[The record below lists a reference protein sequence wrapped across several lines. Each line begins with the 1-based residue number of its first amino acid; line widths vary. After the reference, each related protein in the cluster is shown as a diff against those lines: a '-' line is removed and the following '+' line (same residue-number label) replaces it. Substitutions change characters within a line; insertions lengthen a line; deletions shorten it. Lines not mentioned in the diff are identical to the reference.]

1 MVVHFQIDVSAS
13 DLSIVRCLAFLQR
26 MLQIRADRVSE
37 LYNLQN
43 WTQMHF
49 LQNTQLLIL
58 DLSLRPNN
66 ILSQFLPHKLMWV
79 VPRECFICI
88 TEGFSGPDLVR
99 IVVGSPSI
107 LKRSLEN
114 HLIPSYNFLKS
125 MDMVHENIV
134 KAFSRSYWLT
144 GKSVQDTIA
153 SNVEILKEI
162 GVPMSNISSLVAM
175 HPCAVFQNREKFSRS
190 VEKVFEMGINPLRV
204 TFLKAVQVI
213 CGVAES
219 MWEHKMQVYRHIAR
233 YPTVFLR
240 SLEKKII
247 PRCSVVKVLQMK
259 GLVKKDLC
267 LGILGCSEENFFDK
281 FVVKYE
287 QDVPELLNVYQ
298 GKIGI
303 LELGFVSEGLDYY
316 RRGEHRRIRSTT
328 KPDFLQTM
336 ASVHPMPPVQFLQ
349 TWKLLQDLESSLT
362 DLPMQNA
369 CLCKKRDESGFCL
382 LGEKVSWRNIFGHA
396 VVHFQIYLSSS
407 DLSIVF
413 CANAFLQL
421 MLQIGAD
428 RVSELYDL
436 QNCALSA
443 SRKVQFETPER
454 ADSVLALLR
463 NYGCT
468 NTHISKIVSRYPLLL
483 TANPEKTLL
492 PKLEFFRS
500 VGFSGPDL
508 ASIVVSSPI
517 ILRRS
522 LENHV
527 IPSYN
532 FLKSVVMVNENIVRA
547 FKKTFWIS
555 GQNVQNAIAPNIAI
569 LEEIGVPMSNMK
581 FLVTC
586 HPNVVSQNR
595 EKFSR
600 SVKKVIEMG
609 FNPLRLSFLKAIE
622 VSCQLTESMLEH
634 KMEVYRRW
642 GLTDDEIMSMFR
654 LDPLCMKSSEKK
666 IMSVMDFLVNK
677 MGWEPAAFARYPT
690 VFLCSLEKKIIHGV
704 QR

>member
-1 MVVHFQIDVSAS
+1 MTTTFLCKRVVS
-13 DLSIVRCLAFLQR
+13 LKNVRQMFE
-26 MLQIRADRVSE
+26 ISRAQV
-37 LYNLQN
+37 
-43 WTQMHF
+43 HF
-49 LQNTQLLIL
+49 LQNTKPFRFRSFSSPKQDSFTVSYLMNSCG
-58 DLSLRPNN
+58 LSP
-66 ILSQFLPHKLMWV
+66 
-79 VPRECFICI
+79 
-88 TEGFSGPDLVR
+88 
-99 IVVGSPSI
+99 
-107 LKRSLEN
+107 
-114 HLIPSYNFLKS
+114 
-125 MDMVHENIV
+125 
-134 KAFSRSYWLT
+134 
-144 GKSVQDTIA
+144 
-153 SNVEILKEI
+153 
-162 GVPMSNISSLVAM
+162 
-175 HPCAVFQNREKFSRS
+175 
-190 VEKVFEMGINPLRV
+190 
-204 TFLKAVQVI
+204 
-213 CGVAES
+213 ES
-219 MWEHKMQVYRHIAR
+219 
-233 YPTVFLR
+233 
-240 SLEKKII
+240 
-247 PRCSVVKVLQMK
+247 
-259 GLVKKDLC
+259 
-267 LGILGCSEENFFDK
+267 
-281 FVVKYE
+281 
-287 QDVPELLNVYQ
+287 
-298 GKIGI
+298 
-303 LELGFVSEGLDYY
+303 
-316 RRGEHRRIRSTT
+316 
-328 KPDFLQTM
+328 
-336 ASVHPMPPVQFLQ
+336 
-349 TWKLLQDLESSLT
+349 
-362 DLPMQNA
+362 
-369 CLCKKRDESGFCL
+369 
-382 LGEKVSWRNIFGHA
+382 
-396 VVHFQIYLSSS
+396 
-407 DLSIVF
+407 
-413 CANAFLQL
+413 
-421 MLQIGAD
+421 
-428 RVSELYDL
+428 
-436 QNCALSA
+436 ALSA

-555 GQNVQNAIAPNIAI
+555 GQNVQNVIAPNIAI

-666 IMSVMDFLVNK
+666 ITSVMDFLVNK

-690 VFLCSLEKKIIHGV
+690 VFLCSLEKKIIPRCSVVKVLQMKGLVKKDLCFGFLCSNDKNFSDKFVLKYEQDVPELLNVYQGKIGILELVFVYEGV
-704 QR
+704 KEKKQL

>member
-1 MVVHFQIDVSAS
+1 MTTSFLCKRVVSLKNVGQMFEIS
-13 DLSIVRCLAFLQR
+13 
-26 MLQIRADRVSE
+26 RAQV
-37 LYNLQN
+37 
-43 WTQMHF
+43 HF
-49 LQNTQLLIL
+49 LQNTEPFRFRSFSSPKQDSFTVSYLMNSCG
-58 DLSLRPNN
+58 LSP
-66 ILSQFLPHKLMWV
+66 
-79 VPRECFICI
+79 
-88 TEGFSGPDLVR
+88 
-99 IVVGSPSI
+99 
-107 LKRSLEN
+107 
-114 HLIPSYNFLKS
+114 
-125 MDMVHENIV
+125 
-134 KAFSRSYWLT
+134 
-144 GKSVQDTIA
+144 
-153 SNVEILKEI
+153 
-162 GVPMSNISSLVAM
+162 
-175 HPCAVFQNREKFSRS
+175 
-190 VEKVFEMGINPLRV
+190 
-204 TFLKAVQVI
+204 
-213 CGVAES
+213 ES
-219 MWEHKMQVYRHIAR
+219 
-233 YPTVFLR
+233 
-240 SLEKKII
+240 
-247 PRCSVVKVLQMK
+247 
-259 GLVKKDLC
+259 
-267 LGILGCSEENFFDK
+267 
-281 FVVKYE
+281 
-287 QDVPELLNVYQ
+287 
-298 GKIGI
+298 
-303 LELGFVSEGLDYY
+303 
-316 RRGEHRRIRSTT
+316 
-328 KPDFLQTM
+328 
-336 ASVHPMPPVQFLQ
+336 
-349 TWKLLQDLESSLT
+349 
-362 DLPMQNA
+362 
-369 CLCKKRDESGFCL
+369 
-382 LGEKVSWRNIFGHA
+382 
-396 VVHFQIYLSSS
+396 
-407 DLSIVF
+407 
-413 CANAFLQL
+413 
-421 MLQIGAD
+421 
-428 RVSELYDL
+428 
-436 QNCALSA
+436 ALSA
-443 SRKVQFETPER
+443 SRKVQFETPDR

-642 GLTDDEIMSMFR
+642 CLTDDEIMSMFR

-690 VFLCSLEKKIIHGV
+690 VFLCSLEKKW
-704 QR
+704 